1 MLADKS
7 FSFSQTLVE
16 FGYLLEEM
24 GLISHGF
31 FTDPKKASARL
42 VYFAFQFGVSF
53 SGAFYAPLLYECP
66 GQAVLA
72 IITINMVG
80 VWHGLFHPC
89 LQFRKKKLPKW
100 KNWLRSGMLLPRI
113 LS

>member
-7 FSFSQTLVE
+7 FSFSHTLVE
-16 FGYLLEEM
+16 FGFLLEEL
-24 GLISHGF
+24 GLISQGF
-31 FTDPKKASARL
+31 FTDPKNASAKL

-72 IITINMVG
+72 IIPINMVG
-80 VWHGLFHPC
+80 VWHGLSYYIKFFPT
-89 LQFRKKKLPKW
+89 QQWIMSPKCHCHT
-100 KNWLRSGMLLPRI
+100 
-113 LS
+113 

>member
-16 FGYLLEEM
+16 FGFLLEEM

-53 SGAFYAPLLYECP
+53 FGAVYAPLLYECP
-66 GQAVLA
+66 VQAVLA

-80 VWHGLFHPC
+80 VWHGLSYYIKFFPTQQWTESTKC
-89 LQFRKKKLPKW
+89 QCQTKVT
-100 KNWLRSGMLLPRI
+100 SD
-113 LS
+113 